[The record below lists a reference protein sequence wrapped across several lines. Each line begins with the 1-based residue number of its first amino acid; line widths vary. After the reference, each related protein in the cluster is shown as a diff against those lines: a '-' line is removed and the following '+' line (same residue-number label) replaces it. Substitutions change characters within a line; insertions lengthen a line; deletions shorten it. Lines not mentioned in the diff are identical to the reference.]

1 MPLDPKAKQFL
12 GADNAKASAPQVSK
26 LAATR
31 VAEYRSKE
39 IIERAGTFYEDL
51 LGFFLEQKKK
61 GDYLDEES
69 IAAVALFTIN
79 LREAYGRPQS
89 ADEKANWTDAQRAEK
104 LNEFDTICE
113 AMQAYYDENA

>member
-12 GADNAKASAPQVSK
+12 GEAPQVSK

-61 GDYLDEES
+61 GDYMDEES

-79 LREAYGRPQS
+79 LREAYGRAQS
-89 ADEKANWTDAQRAEK
+89 AEEKATWTDAHRKAK
-104 LNEFDTICE
+104 LDEFDTICE